1 MKVIITD
8 CDHDSIKIEEDIL
21 NAAGLEFKLLQCRTE
36 DDVIQKC
43 GEAEIF
49 INQYAPITERVIR
62 ELPNLKIVI
71 RYGVG
76 VDNVDLDAATK
87 YGVIVCNVPDYGMNE
102 VAEQAMALMFALVR
116 KTVIMVNDTKA
127 GNWDYTKAVP
137 IHRFNCLTIGIC
149 GMGRIGRNFAHK
161 VRPLTSN
168 IICYDPF
175 VHPCEANG
183 LEFVKSVDFDTLL
196 RESDIISIHT
206 PLNKDTKGMF
216 DMNAF
221 RKMKKSAYLINT
233 ARGGIVNEKDLD
245 EALAIGEIG
254 GAALDC
260 MENEPVIGGH
270 PLYKHDNFLPTPHM
284 SWYSEEAYRELKRK
298 VAEEAVRFSKGEK
311 LRDPVNAPRAPR

>member
-36 DDVIQKC
+36 DDIIQKC

-76 VDNVDLDAATK
+76 VDNVDLEAATEC
-87 YGVIVCNVPDYGMNE
+87 GVIVCNVPDYGMNE
-102 VAEQAMALMFALVR
+102 VAEQAMALMFSLVR
-116 KTVIMVNDTKA
+116 KTVLMVNYTKA
-127 GNWDYTKAVP
+127 GHWDYTKAVP
-137 IHRFNCLTIGIC
+137 IHRFSSLTIGIC
-149 GMGRIGRNFAHK
+149 GIGRIGRCFANK
-161 VRPLTSN
+161 VQHLTQN

-175 VHPCEANG
+175 VHPCKANG

-196 RESDIISIHT
+196 MESDIISIHT
-206 PLNKDTKGMF
+206 PLNEDTKHMF
-216 DMNAF
+216 NMNAF
-221 RKMKKSAYLINT
+221 KKMKNTAYLINT
-233 ARGGIVNEKDLD
+233 ARGGIINEKDLD
-245 EALAIGEIG
+245 KALANGEIG
-254 GAALDC
+254 GAAMDC
-260 MENEPVIGGH
+260 MENEPIMGGN
-270 PLYKHDNFLPTPHM
+270 PLYKHSNFLATPHM

-298 VAEEAVRFSKGEK
+298 VAEEAVRYSIGEK
-311 LRDPVNAPRAPR
+311 LRNPLNAPRLLR

>member
-1 MKVIITD
+1 MRVVITD
-8 CDHDSIKIEEDIL
+8 CDHDSIKIEEDIF

-36 DDVIQKC
+36 DDIIQKC
-43 GEAEIF
+43 GDAEIF

-87 YGVIVCNVPDYGMNE
+87 YGVVVCNVPDYGMNE

-116 KTVIMVNDTKA
+116 KTVIMVNDTKS

-137 IHRFNCLTIGIC
+137 IHRFSYLTIGIC
-149 GMGRIGRNFAHK
+149 GIGRIGTCFANK
-161 VRPLTSN
+161 VQHLTSN

-175 VHPCEANG
+175 VSPCKING

-196 RESDIISIHT
+196 KDSDIISIHT
-206 PLNKDTKGMF
+206 PLNENTKGMF
-216 DMNAF
+216 NMDAF
-221 RKMKKSAYLINT
+221 KKMKKSAYLINT
-233 ARGGIVNEKDLD
+233 ARGGIINENDLD
-245 EALAIGEIG
+245 EALTIGEIG
-254 GAALDC
+254 GAAMDC
-260 MENEPVIGGH
+260 MENEPIIGSN
-270 PLYKHDNFLPTPHM
+270 PLYKHSNFLATPHM

-311 LRDPVNAPRAPR
+311 LRNPLNSPCSPR